1 MVTTPLWR
9 MHMPF
14 PNPDPIPLPAP
25 VWVFKSLHIT
35 TLTLHFAAVY
45 LLVGGL
51 LLATLWNYLG
61 RRNAGSALAGSA
73 SALAHRMPILMTYL
87 INLGIPPLLF
97 AQVLYG
103 QALYTSS
110 VLIGAYWI
118 AVIFLLMAGYYLLY
132 LVNQRDEEGR
142 TWWWLSLISLML
154 IAYIGRIYAA
164 NMALMIRPEAWLEMY
179 RAEGG
184 AAGRHLPS
192 GDPTILPRWLFMM
205 IGSIGFGGLLA
216 TIVAALSKTPV
227 EVRKTLRRW
236 GGTLAA
242 IFLPL
247 QMGIGWWA
255 WQAQPA
261 FVRER
266 VLDSPY
272 RYAVYLWVVVSV
284 LTALAALA
292 IVLLPRVSARVWPF
306 VACLC
311 GLLSIA
317 AGTTVRD
324 GIRDL
329 TLLIKGF
336 DVWSQPVVANWSVVI
351 LFLILFVGGLVVIG
365 WMVRVAFQSKTVEVK
380 HG

>member
-1 MVTTPLWR
+1 
-9 MHMPF
+9 MPF

-132 LVNQRDEEGR
+132 LVNQRDEAGR
-142 TWWWLSLISLML
+142 TWWWLSLISLVL

-164 NMALMIRPEAWLEMY
+164 NMALMIRPEVWVEMY

-184 AAGRHLPS
+184 AAGMHLPT

-216 TIVAALSKTPV
+216 AIIASLSKTPM
-227 EVRKTLRRW
+227 EVRDTLRRW

-261 FVRER
+261 LVRER

-272 RYAVYLWVVVSV
+272 RYAVSLWVVVSV
-284 LTALAALA
+284 LTAMAALA
-292 IVLLPRVSARVWPF
+292 IVLLPQAGARVWPF
-306 VACLC
+306 LAGLC

-351 LFLILFVGGLVVIG
+351 LFLILFVGGLAVIG
-365 WMVRVAFQSKTVEVK
+365 WMVRVASQSKTVEVK

>member
-1 MVTTPLWR
+1 
-9 MHMPF
+9 MPF

-51 LLATLWNYLG
+51 ILATLWNYLG
-61 RRNAGSALAGSA
+61 RRSGGTAAAGSA

-132 LVNQRDEEGR
+132 LVNQRDEAGR
-142 TWWWLSLISLML
+142 SWWGLSLVSLVL
-154 IAYIGRIYAA
+154 IAYIGRIYTA
-164 NMALMIRPEAWLEMY
+164 NMTLMIRPEVWLEMY

-184 AAGRHLPS
+184 AAGMHLPT

-216 TIVAALSKTPV
+216 AIVGGLSKTPV
-227 EVRKTLRRW
+227 EVRETLRRW
-236 GGTLAA
+236 GGTVAA
-242 IFLPL
+242 IFLPV

-261 FVRER
+261 LVRER
-266 VLDSPY
+266 VLESPY
-272 RYAVYLWVVVSV
+272 RYAVSLWVVASV
-284 LTALAALA
+284 LTVAAAVA
-292 IVLLPRVSARVWPF
+292 IVLLPRAVARVWPF
-306 VACLC
+306 VAGVG

-317 AGTTVRD
+317 GGTTVRD
-324 GIRDL
+324 GVRDL

-351 LFLILFVGGLVVIG
+351 LFLILFVAGLGVIG
-365 WMVRVAFQSKTVEVK
+365 WMVRVASQSKRVEVK